1 MATPPFSF
9 AQNTSNPED
18 PNAFQKMRAAQEEEK
33 KLKANTTKRERAEQ
47 YALQNVQQKEESQL
61 VKYLKSQGVP
71 ANEINNIVSKERQ
84 ANAQELSQL
93 RQSQGSE
100 AGYQAS
106 SFGDPYAGTVRSGM
120 TYQES
125 QPGFASKVQAGY
137 DYITAHRTMQRFADK
152 VGLPLSDA
160 MRLAQLPTNRPVTVQ
175 DVMATGGAKHPEAV
189 AKLANL
195 LNSYGAGEID
205 ASQLKGLKPV
215 DGSPGVY
222 TTKVKIRGGET
233 VDAYFVKDEAT
244 GKYANTQNLYK
255 HWNNKAGLGAFGI
268 VLAVGIGLLAGP
280 IGEALGSQIA
290 GGAIAGAI
298 NAEVQGGDILKGA
311 ITGGIGSGV
320 GQAVGGA
327 LGDLDIGGLPL
338 SKEVVSAGS
347 RLAGQTAAGLAGGQS
362 LGKSFE
368 AGLAGAAGGYAAD
381 KIFPGTVDP
390 KTGKVDYSTGETLG
404 RGLASN
410 LVSTGV
416 SKLFGPSSGGGTSR
430 QTTSQPT
437 MGMAPP
443 ASSQALS
450 QALRVG
456 DPGATL
462 FGTGGKEGQ
471 RKNVWNTASLKLKD
485 ETGT

>member
-1 MATPPFSF
+1 
-9 AQNTSNPED
+9 
-18 PNAFQKMRAAQEEEK
+18 
-33 KLKANTTKRERAEQ
+33 
-47 YALQNVQQKEESQL
+47 
-61 VKYLKSQGVP
+61 
-71 ANEINNIVSKERQ
+71 
-84 ANAQELSQL
+84 
-93 RQSQGSE
+93 
-100 AGYQAS
+100 
-106 SFGDPYAGTVRSGM
+106 
-120 TYQES
+120 
-125 QPGFASKVQAGY
+125 
-137 DYITAHRTMQRFADK
+137 
-152 VGLPLSDA
+152 
-160 MRLAQLPTNRPVTVQ
+160 
-175 DVMATGGAKHPEAV
+175 MATGGAKHPEAV

-195 LNSYGAGEID
+195 LNSYGGGEFD
-205 ASQLKGLKPV
+205 ASQLQGLKPV
-215 DGSPGVY
+215 KNAPGVF

-233 VDAYFVKDEAT
+233 VDAYFIKDEAT

-298 NAEVQGGDILKGA
+298 NAEVQGGDILKGM
-311 ITGGIGSGV
+311 ITGGVGAGV

-327 LGDLDIGGLPL
+327 LGDTTIGGLPL
-338 SKEVVSAGS
+338 SKEVVNAGA
-347 RLAGQTAAGLAGGQS
+347 RFAGTTAAGLAGGQG
-362 LGKSFE
+362 LGRSVE
-368 AGLAGAAGGYAAD
+368 AGLAGSAGGYAAD

-416 SKLFGPSSGGGTSR
+416 SKLFEPSSGGGTSR

-437 MGMAPP
+437 MGMAPS